1 MIKRA
6 RPAKLSTWKWP
17 EEDEMDPCSP
27 VPRGVGRGR
36 SAKVMVDSTG
46 GTGLTDD
53 IEDMLGVTVREREN
67 Q

>member
-27 VPRGVGRGR
+27 VPRGVGRGG
-36 SAKVMVDSTG
+36 SARAMVDSTG
-46 GTGLTDD
+46 GVALTD
-53 IEDMLGVTVREREN
+53 ELEGMLGVTVHEREN
-67 Q
+67 R